1 MDPTNM
7 ILSTIAIVTSVVGTI
22 VVAVNHTRIRSRC
35 CGKTMEASLD
45 IEKSSPPPKIV
56 VPEP

>member
-1 MDPTNM
+1 MDPTNT

-45 IEKSSPPPKIV
+45 IEKSSPPPKISV
-56 VPEP
+56 SEP

>member
-1 MDPTNM
+1 M